1 MQNADNVV
9 KLSNL
14 LRITIYL
21 QYKFQIITVMG
32 LFEESEDWILFQEGD
47 GPDPRGE
54 GGCMVNFLALV
65 FVFLIIGL
73 FFTCS

>member
-1 MQNADNVV
+1 
-9 KLSNL
+9 
-14 LRITIYL
+14 
-21 QYKFQIITVMG
+21 MG